1 MKMGAVAEVWMKKI
15 WTKTTRKAVGV
26 LGLLRKGP
34 PRDSLKPSLP
44 GAVVVWQLGL
54 GPLGRGGAGVAVVQA
69 ATPGSCNCSKKS
81 WLKR

>member
-1 MKMGAVAEVWMKKI
+1 MKKML
-15 WTKTTRKAVGV
+15 TKTTRKAVGV
-26 LGLLRKGP
+26 LGVLGLLRKGP
-34 PRDSLKPSLP
+34 MGTGGSLKHSLP

-69 ATPGSCNCSKKS
+69 ATRGSCNCSKKS